1 MLLESRK
8 RGRSRDA
15 EGTRPRGMSAVSS
28 PSPRSLPDALS
39 CACRRDSGACV
50 QNTGGSSPP
59 LRAPPALPRQVPGRG
74 RCSRGR
80 VGEST
85 VGQHLC
91 LALEGDT
98 QREGRPGPRLR
109 IRTQVPSKGK
119 GGAGPGGGG
128 RALRRADGGVAA
140 WGSSAGASLLVSPCD
155 KRPTRE
161 GLCEGLCWADGGS
174 SEKASPRIVV
184 FQEPSAQMCQSRTFG
199 VVCPTVMGG
208 TVCFPSVQGL
218 GASYRASVSDGHL
231 P

>member
-59 LRAPPALPRQVPGRG
+59 LCAPPALPRQVPGRG

-140 WGSSAGASLLVSPCD
+140 WAVGPGRPSWSPPVTRGQPGRGFVRVCVGQMGGAQRKPLPASSFFKSLQLKCVKAGPLGRRVLQSWGAQSASLQFRDLA
-155 KRPTRE
+155 R
-161 GLCEGLCWADGGS
+161 
-174 SEKASPRIVV
+174 
-184 FQEPSAQMCQSRTFG
+184 RTER
-199 VVCPTVMGG
+199 V
-208 TVCFPSVQGL
+208 
-218 GASYRASVSDGHL
+218 
-231 P
+231 